1 MNPEP
6 YSDIQLT
13 AVRGIPE
20 IRPGDD
26 LSWMIARAVETQG
39 FKLADGD
46 VVVVA
51 QKIISKSEGRLV
63 NLESVTPSA
72 LAVELAAK
80 QNRDPRL
87 IEVILGESASIV
99 RMDSHVLVTETK
111 HGFICANAGVD
122 RSNVAGKDWVALLPV
137 APDDSALLLKNR
149 LAELSRVNV
158 AVIITDT
165 FGRPW
170 REGLTNVAI
179 GVAGMK
185 PLKDFRGQQDD
196 HGKDLSATVLAV
208 ADEIAAS
215 TGLLMRKTARIPVVV
230 VRGCYF
236 DHSDG
241 SAKELIR
248 ARERDLF
255 R

>member
-1 MNPEP
+1 MNSNS

-20 IRPGDD
+20 VRPGDE
-26 LSWMIARAVETQG
+26 LAWLIARSLEIQD

-46 VVVVA
+46 IVVVA
-51 QKIISKSEGRLV
+51 QKIISKAEGRLV
-63 NLESVTPSA
+63 NLEAVTPSA
-72 LAVELAAK
+72 LALEIASK

-87 IEVILGESASIV
+87 VEVILSESANIV
-99 RMDSHVLVTETK
+99 RMDAHVLVTETK

-122 RSNVAGKDWVALLPV
+122 RSNVAGKDWVALLPI
-137 APDDSALLLKNR
+137 APDDSALMLKTR
-149 LAELSRVNV
+149 LAERLKVDV

-179 GVAGMK
+179 GVSGMK

-208 ADEIAAS
+208 ADEVAAS

-230 VRGCYF
+230 VRGYYF
-236 DHSDG
+236 DHNEG

-248 ARERDLF
+248 PKERDLF